1 MSSTIIASFLCFLLL
16 CFSGCAAERFQNLTS
31 LQAQRSSSSEDE
43 YRRERQRMVAQQ
55 LRPRGL
61 RSRAV
66 LEAMAR
72 VPRHRFVPAS
82 LAHLAYADHP
92 LPIGQEQTIS
102 QPFIVAYMT
111 EAADISRNERVLEI
125 GTGSGYQAA
134 ILGELAREV
143 YTIEIIPELAE
154 GARRILNEL
163 GYRNVNVRTGNGY
176 LGWPEHA
183 PFDAIIVT
191 AAPDHV
197 PQALVDQ
204 LAVNGRMVIPVGTT
218 NQEMMVITKTRN
230 GVIQRRTIPVRFVP
244 MTGRPSE

>member
-1 MSSTIIASFLCFLLL
+1 MNAAIISSFLCVLLL
-16 CFSGCAAERFQNLTS
+16 CFSGCAAGNPRDFAS
-31 LQAQRSSSSEDE
+31 LQAQSSGNSEDDF
-43 YRRERQRMVAQQ
+43 RRQRRGMVEQQ
-55 LRPRGL
+55 LRPRGI
-61 RSRAV
+61 RSSAV

-111 EAADISRNERVLEI
+111 EAADISRHERVLEI

-134 ILGELAREV
+134 ILGEVAREV

-218 NQEMMVITKTRN
+218 NQEMLIITRTRD